1 LTHFSN
7 RVYYNVQLKEEA
19 QMAPISESI
28 EIDRKPED
36 VFAYLD
42 EVKRHGEWQE
52 QIVDVQRQDDGPL
65 RVGSRVQET
74 RHVPGGDRTMTYE
87 VTEHDP
93 PRQSSFRVLDGP
105 VRAVGTISIEPIDD
119 GSRSRL
125 RFTLEFKGH
134 GLAGKVLLPVA
145 RAQARKQIPKDQ
157 ARMKELLES
166 DH

>member
-1 LTHFSN
+1 
-7 RVYYNVQLKEEA
+7 
-19 QMAPISESI
+19 MAPISQSI

-42 EVKRHGEWQE
+42 DVKRHGEWQE
-52 QIVDVQRQDDGPL
+52 QIVDVQPQDEGPL
-65 RVGSRVQET
+65 RVGSRVTET
-74 RHVPGGDRTMTYE
+74 RRVPGGDRTMTYE

-105 VRAVGTISIEPIDD
+105 VRAVGTISIEPIGD

-125 RFTLEFKGH
+125 TFTLEFKGH

-145 RAQARKQIPKDQ
+145 RTQARKQIPKDQ